1 MIHPLIKAAEQ
12 SSTKQE
18 LPQFR
23 VGDTVEVHYRIVE
36 GKKERIQRFSGD
48 VIAVSGRGPTKAFT
62 VRRILA
68 GEGVERIFPYHSPN
82 VEKVD
87 VKRSGKARR
96 AKLFF
101 LRKRVGKATRLV
113 EKRMTEESAAAGDDS
128 GASTAKAPTKKSRQ
142 LQAADA

>member
-113 EKRMTEESAAAGDDS
+113 EKRMTEESAAAGDDIA
-128 GASTAKAPTKKSRQ
+128 ASTAKAPTKKSRQ

>member
-12 SSTKQE
+12 SSIKQE

-62 VRRILA
+62 VRRIVA
-68 GEGVERIFPYHSPN
+68 GEGVERVFPFHSPN
-82 VEKVD
+82 MERVE

-96 AKLFF
+96 ARLFF
-101 LRKRVGKATRLV
+101 LRKRVGKATRLAEMRTV
-113 EKRMTEESAAAGDDS
+113 EESTAAEATGE
-128 GASTAKAPTKKSRQ
+128 APVKTPKKKSRQ
-142 LQAADA
+142 LQAARA

>member
-1 MIHPLIKAAEQ
+1 MIHPLIQAAER
-12 SSTKQE
+12 SSIKQE

-48 VIAVSGRGPTKAFT
+48 VIQVGGRGPSKVFV

-68 GEGVERIFPYHSPN
+68 GEGVERIFPFHSPN
-82 VEKVD
+82 VEKVE
-87 VKRSGKARR
+87 VKRSGKSRR
-96 AKLFF
+96 ARLFF

-113 EKRMTEESAAAGDDS
+113 EKRAAEEPAPAGESA
-128 GASTAKAPTKKSRQ
+128 TPAKSKGKKSRQ
-142 LQAADA
+142 LQPTDA

>member
-23 VGDTVEVHYRIVE
+23 VGDTVEVYYRIVE
-36 GKKERIQRFSGD
+36 GKKERIQRFTGD
-48 VIAVSGRGPTKAFT
+48 VIAISGRGPTKAFT

-68 GEGVERIFPYHSPN
+68 GEGVERIFPFHSPN
-82 VEKVD
+82 VEKVE

-101 LRKRVGKATRLV
+101 LRKRVGKATRLA
-113 EKRMTEESAAAGDDS
+113 EKRSAEEPGTVGDESAASPGKVS
-128 GASTAKAPTKKSRQ
+128 KKKSRQ
-142 LQAADA
+142 LQATEA

>member
-18 LPQFR
+18 VPQFR

-87 VKRSGKARR
+87 IKRSGKVRR

-101 LRKRVGKATRLV
+101 LRKRVGKATRLA
-113 EKRMTEESAAAGDDS
+113 EKRITDESAS
-128 GASTAKAPTKKSRQ
+128 NTESTGEAPAKTPKKKSRQ
-142 LQAADA
+142 LQAAEA